1 MSIPSAQDTI
11 AAIATPLGQGGVGIV
26 RISGSRS
33 RELGE
38 LLFRSARSDF
48 AGFKPYRLHHGWFLD
63 GASRDLDEVLV
74 SFMPG
79 PGSYTGEDVV
89 EINCHGG
96 PAVLRAV
103 LETVLGAG
111 ARPADPGEFT
121 KRAFLNGR
129 LDLTQA
135 EAVIEMITAPTRAG
149 VGMAGQKLE
158 GVLGRRISE
167 LRAALEDLRT
177 QLCVA
182 VDFPEEE
189 LECLP
194 HAELARRT
202 QTVLQ
207 GLGELVAGYE
217 RNRCWREG
225 VLVVL
230 AGQVNA
236 GKSSLMN
243 GILGRERA
251 IVTDIPGTTRDY
263 LEEAVSLDGLPV
275 RLVDT
280 AGLRETA
287 DKVEQV
293 GVLRSRELLDQADVI
308 LLVVDRTRGMTD
320 EDVRLLKQYGPDKL
334 LVVENKA
341 DLPGDVLDLPEGAGS
356 VHGHVSISA
365 RTGQGLDELTDTVR
379 TMAVGTRRE
388 PGASDL
394 VPNLRQK
401 QGLERAADELTALL
415 GELGQEMPYDLLSV
429 RLDAACALLS
439 ELTGEITSDEIL
451 NGIFDSFCVGK

>member
-1 MSIPSAQDTI
+1 MSIFSSQDTI

-38 LLFRSARSDF
+38 LLFRSARDGF

-63 GASRDLDEVLV
+63 GAGRDLDEVLI

-96 PAVLRAV
+96 PAVLQGV

-111 ARPADPGEFT
+111 ARPAEPGEFT

-158 GVLGRRISE
+158 GVLGRRIGE
-167 LRAALEDLRT
+167 LRTSLENLKT

-194 HAELARRT
+194 HEELALRT
-202 QTVLQ
+202 QSVLQ
-207 GLGELVAGYE
+207 GLQELVAGYD

-243 GILGRERA
+243 AILGRERA

-280 AGLRETA
+280 AGLRETE

-308 LLVVDRTRGMTD
+308 LLVVDRTRGLVD
-320 EDVRLLKQYGPDKL
+320 EDARLLEQYGADKL
-334 LVVENKA
+334 MVVENKA
-341 DLPGDVLDLPEGAGS
+341 DLPGDVLDLSEGPGS
-356 VHGHVSISA
+356 VHEHVRISA
-365 RTGQGLDELTDTVR
+365 MTGQGLDMLIGSIR
-379 TMAVGTRRE
+379 AMSVGSRKE
-388 PGASDL
+388 PGAGDL

-401 QGLERAADELTALL
+401 QGLERAAGELEALL
-415 GELGQEMPYDLLSV
+415 EELWLELPYDLLSV
-429 RLDAACALLS
+429 RLDAACAYLS

-451 NGIFDSFCVGK
+451 NGIFDTFCVGK

>member
-320 EDVRLLKQYGPDKL
+320 EDVRLLAQYGPDKL

-341 DLPGDVLDLPEGAGS
+341 DLPGDVLDLPEGAGP
-356 VHGHVSISA
+356 VHGHVRISA

-388 PGASDL
+388 PGVSDL

-401 QGLERAADELTALL
+401 QGLERAADELTGLL

>member
-1 MSIPSAQDTI
+1 MSRPAPEDTI

-33 RELGE
+33 RELAGK
-38 LLFRSARSDF
+38 LFRSARKDF
-48 AGFKPYRLHHGWFLD
+48 SGFKPYRLHHGWIVN
-63 GASRDLDEVLV
+63 GEGRDLDEVLV
-74 SFMPG
+74 SYMPG

-89 EINCHGG
+89 EVNCHGG
-96 PAVLRAV
+96 PAVLQLL
-103 LETVLGAG
+103 LETVLGTG
-111 ARPADPGEFT
+111 ARPAEPGEFT

-158 GVLGRRISE
+158 GVLGRRISG
-167 LRAALEDLRT
+167 LRTALEDLRT

-202 QTVLQ
+202 ESVLQ
-207 GLGELVAGYE
+207 GLEELVAGYE

-243 GILGRERA
+243 AVLGRERA

-287 DKVEQV
+287 DKVEQA

-308 LLVVDRTRGMTD
+308 LLVVDRTRGMAD

-334 LVVENKA
+334 VVVENKV
-341 DLPGDVLDLPEGAGS
+341 DLPGDAFDLLEGPRP
-356 VHGHVSISA
+356 VHTHVCISA
-365 RTGQGLDELTDTVR
+365 MTGQGLDLLTDTVR
-379 TMAVGTRRE
+379 TMAVGTRAE
-388 PGASDL
+388 PGTGDL

-401 QGLERAADELTALL
+401 QGLERAAGELSALL
-415 GELGQEMPYDLLSV
+415 AELGLEMPYDLLSV
-429 RLDAACALLS
+429 RLDAACAFLS